1 MNCILHD
8 PCIVQFSEYYLVCSV
23 YLLRPFVI
31 YPIELVLVLTLF
43 CFCKVYYSQ
52 ILLYLCPFQ
61 QIYAYYKF
69 TIAISINSLCF
80 RNLTNMISILSLYYE
95 GWQRQCTRRSIGRNL
110 TSSTSSKSGQLISSL
125 ISILLQSNILLLQSE
140 MEFANFY
147 LLLTAKRS

>member
-1 MNCILHD
+1 M
-8 PCIVQFSEYYLVCSV
+8 

-80 RNLTNMISILSLYYE
+80 RNLTNMILILSL
-95 GWQRQCTRRSIGRNL
+95 
-110 TSSTSSKSGQLISSL
+110 STMKDGSD
-125 ISILLQSNILLLQSE
+125 NAREDQSE
-140 MEFANFY
+140 EAWQAQHHQN
-147 LLLTAKRS
+147 LVS